1 MNANDNLKNDFI
13 FFKNEILSD
22 IKKIE
27 SKFTDKL
34 FQINDLIS
42 QTNFKIENKQKDLY
56 AKYDLLSSQLHEKK
70 NKESFETALLPFKQ
84 KIEDSISKLGINL
97 NILEKDF
104 GNSCYKYDKIFSNN
118 FNVPGLIGNGCP
130 YDSLR
135 PFLEY
140 INLKI
145 TELLKAKE
153 KQTFDLK
160 KYKEKLETII
170 NNNKTQFETAQ
181 NKINDYCKKGFKQ
194 CDINCIDRINL
205 IEKRIE
211 ALRIENGKFSYE
223 LKQRSEELKI
233 EWEKLDNMEKNLNM
247 RFNEELE
254 KFKSIVEMISKKVD
268 KSKDQFNL
276 IKLRFTELS
285 DFIKDV
291 RFRRNINNSFQER
304 RQFIDMSNK
313 IDFSKKQKIQ
323 RVEANEKKGEDENK
337 DKDILDPF
345 DYYSHFGIDKTF
357 KEEEFFDDTNFE
369 NINKENI
376 KPDDNKEKVIK
387 ENNNNENNI
396 KQINNDIILKEKIE
410 NNFNPFTKYN
420 NINESYKVDIK
431 QKANQIDIN
440 FKEINIINKN
450 AYTSTRNSP
459 KIIRRDSKYKTD
471 NYTKYQNKNQ
481 SFVIINDNYYP
492 EMFPNF
498 IIYNSSNSIFKNAKS
513 HDNNNKK
520 NSKKRNLKIKSINI
534 KVKEKKT
541 IKSENNEKN
550 DNNEK
555 EIINI
560 NSDNKIISK
569 NAKENEE
576 VKNIPSDYKEST
588 KLKDVVLGAKF
599 KNNINDSNNKE
610 NLSQAY
616 ILMKKRSEEMQKV
629 KTIYGGKPE
638 LKYHQMQALPSLKNR
653 LKYSRNNDNNN
664 ILNQL
669 NVLSNKDFKKGNI
682 EDLYYTQLRKNKIN
696 QIMPH
701 NNSLRSSSQDN
712 IFFKSTLNR
721 SIISKIYNNEKKQI
735 FNYSLNNKNSMFM
748 PHNIDP
754 NRYYLNNN

>member
-27 SKFTDKL
+27 SKLTDKI

-70 NKESFETALLPFKQ
+70 NKESFEKALLPFKQ

-97 NILEKDF
+97 GVLEKDF

-153 KQTFDLK
+153 KQTFDFK

-194 CDINCIDRINL
+194 CDNNCIDRINV

-233 EWEKLDNMEKNLNM
+233 KLEKLDNVEKNLTM
-247 RFNEELE
+247 RYNEELE
-254 KFKSIVEMISKKVD
+254 KFKNNVEMISKKVD
-268 KSKDQFNL
+268 KSKVQFNL

-313 IDFSKKQKIQ
+313 IDFSKKQKLQ
-323 RVEANEKKGEDENK
+323 RVEENEKKDEGEKE
-337 DKDILDPF
+337 DKDILDHF
-345 DYYSHFGIDKTF
+345 DYYAHFGIDKTF
-357 KEEEFFDDTNFE
+357 KEEEEFFDDKNTE

-376 KPDDNKEKVIK
+376 IKADDNKEKVIK

-396 KQINNDIILKEKIE
+396 KQINKDIILKEKME
-410 NNFNPFTKYN
+410 NNLSPFPKY
-420 NINESYKVDIK
+420 NINESNKVDVK
-431 QKANQIDIN
+431 QKTNKIDII
-440 FKEINIINKN
+440 FKEANINNKN

-459 KIIRRDSKYKTD
+459 KIIRRDSKFKTD

-481 SFVIINDNYYP
+481 NFVIINDNYFP

-513 HDNNNKK
+513 HDNNNNK
-520 NSKKRNLKIKSINI
+520 NNNKKRNLKINSINI
-534 KVKEKKT
+534 KVKIKEKNS

-550 DNNEK
+550 DSNEK

-560 NSDNKIISK
+560 NS
-569 NAKENEE
+569 A
-576 VKNIPSDYKEST
+576 
-588 KLKDVVLGAKF
+588 A
-599 KNNINDSNNKE
+599 
-610 NLSQAY
+610 
-616 ILMKKRSEEMQKV
+616 
-629 KTIYGGKPE
+629 E
-638 LKYHQMQALPSLKNR
+638 LKIQQSSLCTFSQDTLAVVEVFADFVFIVNEFELFQAVESLKEVQFHFR
-653 LKYSRNNDNNN
+653 QYFR
-664 ILNQL
+664 I
-669 NVLSNKDFKKGNI
+669 I
-682 EDLYYTQLRKNKIN
+682 ELIHFEHLFVQRGQSVVSCGKIGRHGINHTQAVTGCLVGVCWADAF
-696 QIMPH
+696 QC
-701 NNSLRSSSQDN
+701 
-712 IFFKSTLNR
+712 
-721 SIISKIYNNEKKQI
+721 
-735 FNYSLNNKNSMFM
+735 
-748 PHNIDP
+748 
-754 NRYYLNNN
+754 